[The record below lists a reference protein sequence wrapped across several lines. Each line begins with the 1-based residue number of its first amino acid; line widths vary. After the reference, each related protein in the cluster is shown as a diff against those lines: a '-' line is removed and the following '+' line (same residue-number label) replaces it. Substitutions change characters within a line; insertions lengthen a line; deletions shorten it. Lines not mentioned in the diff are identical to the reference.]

1 MQTPETARQD
11 IGQLLESEQL
21 AVLSTVQE
29 DQPYANLVAFAHS
42 ADLRSI
48 VFCTPRT
55 TRKYTNLSANN
66 RVALL
71 IENSRNQA
79 ADIYQAMAATAIG
92 QVEPIP
98 PQAEEEF
105 RELYLRKH
113 PHLAD
118 FMRAAT
124 TAMVRVAVAR
134 YLVVRQFQNV
144 YDFQVAQ

>member
-21 AVLSTVQE
+21 AVLSTVQD
-29 DQPYANLVAFAHS
+29 DQPYASLVAFAHS
-42 ADLRSI
+42 ADLCSI

-79 ADIYQAMAATAIG
+79 ADIYQAMAATAVG
-92 QVEPIP
+92 RVKPVPSEL
-98 PQAEEEF
+98 ENEL
-105 RELYLRKH
+105 RGLYLVKH

-118 FMRAAT
+118 FLRAAT
-124 TAMVRVAVAR
+124 TALVQVEVTR
-134 YLVVRQFQNV
+134 YLVVHQFQNV
-144 YDFQVAQ
+144 YDFQVAP